1 MERRTQSRRG
11 TAQALSWVVPLV
23 KVAIS
28 IFLVLILTPGLPIDP
43 SSSEQLW
50 AGAEL
55 VAAVTTLWSH
65 IDNVISA
72 FDDIKIMLDD
82 HHAVS
87 SINKCLKNLQKLVD
101 IVRVQTCRRFV
112 KDIQRP
118 TGRST

>member
-55 VAAVTTLWSH
+55 VAAVTTLW
-65 IDNVISA
+65 
-72 FDDIKIMLDD
+72 FP
-82 HHAVS
+82 AVGAIA
-87 SINKCLKNLQKLVD
+87 SIPVLWVMPHYAHVGLGLVL
-101 IVRVQTCRRFV
+101 ICVRR
-112 KDIQRP
+112 
-118 TGRST
+118 